1 MDFDYAPAS
10 AAPYIRVAVADQ
22 DPAYMRELHRYFEEQ
37 HASIRVVAQV
47 HSLVELYA
55 YCGAHDVDVVLINLE
70 LMPSPQD
77 EIIQIKNRRVA
88 KIMILTDQME
98 KLRKLQLDHH
108 HDSVEIMYKY
118 IPLDLLPPRI
128 YSFTPG
134 HTQPVRSKAA
144 VSEILGNEEARRV
157 LFFSPKGGVGK
168 TTLAIN
174 TACQLALKEKKVLL
188 IDFATFGQV
197 SAYLYLPRTR
207 GLTDAIGMIE
217 QGIGHKEDLVQTLKE
232 SIHEVEVEG
241 KKLHVLSAA
250 SHYKMS
256 NMTLDMT
263 DRILEALET
272 LRYDVIVMDTST
284 DLSPKNISLLSAATD
299 LFYVT
304 TTDVVANWSLL
315 STFDIVEKLNR
326 PLQSRYL
333 VLNRYH
339 SSIGFPTAELEEILS
354 MPIAETIPDMYQQ
367 IQGFTNRGISL
378 VERPHLKIN
387 RYYRRIANYICPVF
401 TKKELGKGF
410 SLRGVFT
417 RASRRGH

>member
-1 MDFDYAPAS
+1 MEYDNTTAS
-10 AAPYIRVAVADQ
+10 ATSFIRVAVADTDREHTQ
-22 DPAYMRELHRYFEEQ
+22 DIQNYFEQ
-37 HASIRVVAQV
+37 NHPTIRVVAQV
-47 HSLVELYA
+47 RSLAELYA
-55 YCGAHDVDVVLINLE
+55 YCGAHDVDVVLINLD
-70 LMPSPQD
+70 LMPNPQE
-77 EIIQIKNRRVA
+77 EIIQIRNRRVA
-88 KIMILTDQME
+88 KIMIWTDQME
-98 KLRKLQLDHH
+98 KLRKLQVDLHGGT
-108 HDSVEIMYKY
+108 VEFVYKY
-118 IPLDLLPPRI
+118 IPYDLLAPRI

-134 HTQPVRSKAA
+134 HTQPVQSKAA
-144 VSEILGNEEARRV
+144 VNEFLGNQETRKV

-174 TACQLALKEKKVLL
+174 TACQLALKDKKVLL
-188 IDFATFGQV
+188 VDFATFGQI

-207 GLTDAIGMIE
+207 GLTDAIRMIE
-217 QGIGHKEDLVQTLKE
+217 QGIGQKDDLVATLKE
-232 SIHEVEVEG
+232 SVHQVEVEG

-250 SHYKMS
+250 THFKMS

-263 DRILEALET
+263 DKILEGLEALDYE
-272 LRYDVIVMDTST
+272 VIVMDTST
-284 DLSPKNISLLSAATD
+284 DLSPKNIALLSAATD

-339 SSIGFPTAELEEILS
+339 SSIGFPTSELEEILS

-387 RYYRRIANYICPVF
+387 RYYRRIAHFICPVF
-401 TKKELGKGF
+401 TKRELGKGF

-417 RASRRGH
+417 RAGRRGH